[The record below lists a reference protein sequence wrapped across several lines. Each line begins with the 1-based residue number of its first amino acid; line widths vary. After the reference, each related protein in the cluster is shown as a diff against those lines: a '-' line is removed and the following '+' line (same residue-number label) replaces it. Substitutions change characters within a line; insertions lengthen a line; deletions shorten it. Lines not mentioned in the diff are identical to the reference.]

1 MTDLIKTIEKYVL
14 ENAIKHKGR
23 ANPGAIVGKLISED
37 RSVISKMKEIKPE
50 IDSAVKRINDLSF
63 DDQYKLLENTA
74 PELLEKK
81 EVEKKSLKDLP
92 DAVQGKVCMRIAPS
106 PSGPLHIGHAYVTA
120 LNYDYVKRYD
130 GKMIVR
136 VEDTNPEKI
145 YPQAY
150 DMIKADADWIC
161 QGEVSEFI
169 IQSNRM
175 DLYYRYA
182 EEQINAGN
190 IYICTCDPDE
200 FREKLKNGISCSC
213 RDLNIEE
220 QMNRWKKMFSDFLQG
235 QAVARF
241 KTDLNHKNP
250 AMRDFPIFRINDA
263 MHPRTGKTFRV
274 WPLMNWSVAI
284 DDMDLGI
291 THTLRGKDH
300 ADNAKRQALIH
311 EALNVKT
318 PVAISVG
325 RVNFNGLEVSCSKV
339 LKRMSEGEFN
349 GWDDIRLPFLLPL
362 RLRGIQPEALRK
374 FAIEIGIS
382 KTDKTVDG
390 DDFFKTVYSF
400 NREIL
405 DAKTNRYFFVEEPVE
420 FKIKGNLRKNV
431 ELNLHPEDKKG
442 GRSFTLSDIFYVSKE
457 DYENINSKDYV
468 RLMDCIN
475 FQNEE
480 YVSDSYEDF
489 KNKGK
494 KIIHW
499 LPKSDDLVDTKILMP
514 DGSMKKGLSEATI
527 RNLQL
532 GDIVQFERFGF
543 CRLHEITSDNI
554 HLFWFAHK

>member
-1 MTDLIKTIEKYVL
+1 MTDLIETIEKYVL
-14 ENAIKHKGR
+14 DNAIKHKGK

-37 RSVISKMKEIKPE
+37 KSVISKMKEIKPE
-50 IDSAVKRINDLSF
+50 IDKVVERINSLSV
-63 DDQYKLLENTA
+63 DEQQKLLAQIA
-74 PELLEKK
+74 PEFLEKK
-81 EVEKKSLKDLP
+81 EVEKKTLKDLP
-92 DAVQGKVCMRIAPS
+92 EALEGKVCMRIAPS

-120 LNYDYVKRYD
+120 LNYDYVKRYN

-161 QGEVSEFI
+161 ENNVSEFI

-182 EEQINAGN
+182 ENQINAGN
-190 IYICTCDPDE
+190 IYICTCDTEE
-200 FREKLKNGISCSC
+200 FREKLKNGIACSC
-213 RDLNIEE
+213 RDLTVED
-220 QMNRWKKMFSDFLQG
+220 QMARWKKMYDGFLPG

-263 MHPRTGKTFRV
+263 EHPRTGKTFRV

-291 THTLRGKDH
+291 SHTLRGKDH

-311 EALNVKT
+311 EALGVKT

-325 RVNFNGLEVSCSKV
+325 RINFNGLEVSCSKV
-339 LKRMSEGEFN
+339 LARMKQGEFT

-405 DAKTNRYFFVEEPVE
+405 DFKTDRYFFVENPVE
-420 FKIKGNLRKNV
+420 FKISGNLKQNV
-431 ELNLHPEDKKG
+431 ELNLHPDNKKG
-442 GRSFTLSDIFYVSKE
+442 GRSFSLTDEFYLSKE
-457 DYENINSKDYV
+457 DYDKISDEDYI

-475 FQNEE
+475 FKNAK
-480 YVSDSYEDF
+480 YVSDSYDDF
-489 KNKGK
+489 KTKGN

-499 LPKSDDLVDTKILMP
+499 LPKSEDLVNTHVLMP
-514 DGSMKKGLSEATI
+514 DASIKKGLCEKGI
-527 RNLQL
+527 KNLKL

-543 CRLHEITSDNI
+543 CRLHEITSDGVYI
-554 HLFWFAHK
+554 FWFAHK